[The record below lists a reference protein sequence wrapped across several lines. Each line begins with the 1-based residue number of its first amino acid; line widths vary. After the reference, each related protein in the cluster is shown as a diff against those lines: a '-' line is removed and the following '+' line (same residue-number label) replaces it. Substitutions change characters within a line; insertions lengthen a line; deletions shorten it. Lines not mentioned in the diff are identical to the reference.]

1 MSKDS
6 IVELVA
12 AIGGLVISIIAV
24 AIKEKKD

>member
-6 IVELVA
+6 IVEIVA